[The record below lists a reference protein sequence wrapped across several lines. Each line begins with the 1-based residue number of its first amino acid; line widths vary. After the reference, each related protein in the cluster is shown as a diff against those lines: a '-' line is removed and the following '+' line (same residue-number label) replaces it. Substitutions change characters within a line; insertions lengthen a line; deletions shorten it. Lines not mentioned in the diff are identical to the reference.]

1 MKANKDRQVHLL
13 TTVLTILRVL
23 VGWHFLY
30 EGLSKLAIPGWSSAS
45 YLMESKWLLSGFFHW
60 IISSPTALAIADF
73 LNIWGLILIGL
84 GLFIGMFTR
93 LASISGILIL
103 LLYYI
108 ANPPF
113 VESSMP
119 GQAQYFIVNVNLI
132 EAGILVVFAFLKK
145 DYLWSLDRMIK
156 GVLERR
162 KERQFP
168 EKENHENHESG
179 INTRR
184 ELIKNL
190 ASIPVLGIAFF
201 GMAKRTGWLSFEETN
216 LKKTDATTSA
226 TQMRAKRWD
235 MSELKGKVPQ
245 GKIKHV
251 EMSRI
256 IPGGNL
262 VAGFAHARDL
272 IYVSNMIKNYFTDEK
287 VIETLWLYEA
297 CGINTIIFRTD
308 EQTIRILDKY
318 RKRGGKIQWI
328 AQTYPKDDDLSNIQ
342 MAIDAGA
349 DGAFVMGG
357 IADELVYKNRLEYL
371 AKPIEYISSQGLIA
385 GTAGHAIQ
393 VPMACVEN
401 GIETDFFMK
410 TFHHDKYWSSTP
422 PENRSEFMHDLTMGD
437 LDRNQYHDNSW
448 CASPEEVTSFF
459 KNSTTPWIGYKVL
472 AAGAIQPEDG
482 FKYAFENG
490 ADFIC
495 VGMFDFQV
503 IPNANIVHNIL
514 NSNLDRERSWFA

>member
-1 MKANKDRQVHLL
+1 MIQANEDHPVNFVRVVL
-13 TTVLTILRVL
+13 TVLRLL

-30 EGLSKLAIPGWSSAS
+30 EGLSKLALPGWSSTG

-60 IISSPTALAIADF
+60 IISSPAVLAVTDF
-73 LNIWGLILIGL
+73 INIWGLILIGL
-84 GLFIGMFTR
+84 GLFLGLFTR
-93 LASISGILIL
+93 LASISGIMIL

-119 GQAQYFIVNVNLI
+119 SHGQYFIVNLNLI
-132 EAGILVVFAFLKK
+132 EAGILLVFVFLKK
-145 DYLWSLDRMIK
+145 EYLWSLDQLIK
-156 GVLERR
+156 GFFQRR
-162 KERQFP
+162 KERLFP
-168 EKENHENHESG
+168 PKENHESG
-179 INTRR
+179 VNTRR

-190 ASIPVLGIAFF
+190 ASIPLLGIVFF
-201 GMAKRTGWLSFEETN
+201 GMAKRSGWLSFEENN
-216 LKKTDATTSA
+216 LKKTDATSSA
-226 TQMRAKRWD
+226 TLMRAKMWD
-235 MSELKGKVPQ
+235 ISELKGKVPK

-308 EQTIRILDKY
+308 EQTVRILEKY
-318 RKRGGKIQWI
+318 WKRGGNIQWI
-328 AQTYPKDDDLSNIQ
+328 AQTYPRDDDFTNIQ
-342 MAIDAGA
+342 TAIDAGA
-349 DGAFVMGG
+349 VGAFVMGS

-371 AKPIEYISSQGLIA
+371 AKPIEFIRSQGLIA

-401 GIETDFFMK
+401 GIESDFFMK
-410 TFHHDKYWSSTP
+410 TFHHDKYWSAHPS
-422 PENRSEFMHDLTMGD
+422 ENRSEFMHDLKDGG
-437 LDRNQYHDNSW
+437 LDRNQYHDNCW
-448 CASPEEVTSFF
+448 CPSSEDVTNFF
-459 KNSTTPWIGYKVL
+459 QKCKTPWIGYKVL
-472 AAGAIQPEDG
+472 AAGAIHPEDG
-482 FKYAFENG
+482 FKYAFEKG

-503 IPNANIVHNIL
+503 IPNANIVYNIL
-514 NSNLDRERSWFA
+514 NSNLNRERSWFA

>member
-1 MKANKDRQVHLL
+1 MKQENFSNAPKIVL
-13 TTVLTILRVL
+13 TVLRMLI
-23 VGWHFLY
+23 GWHFLY
-30 EGLSKLAIPGWSSAS
+30 EGISKLAIENWSSYA
-45 YLMESKWLLSGFFHW
+45 YLMESKWLFSGFFHW
-60 IISSPTALAIADF
+60 IIAHPTLLAITDT

-93 LASISGILIL
+93 TVSIAGIGLL

-113 VESSMP
+113 VETSLPTLGYSF
-119 GQAQYFIVNVNLI
+119 FINLNLI
-132 EAGILVVFAFLKK
+132 EAGILLVFVFSGR
-145 DYLWSLDRMIK
+145 DYLWGMDRLLK
-156 GVLERR
+156 VLLLQR
-162 KERQFP
+162 KEKIFP
-168 EKENHENHESG
+168 QKENKEVPEGPVNS
-179 INTRR
+179 RR

-190 ASIPVLGIAFF
+190 ASLPFLGIAFF
-201 GMAKRTGWLSFEETN
+201 GIARKYGWLSFEEKN
-216 LKKTDATTSA
+216 LEAVDATTRATILSA
-226 TQMRAKRWD
+226 KTRD
-235 MSELKGKVPQ
+235 ISELKGQVPT

-297 CGINTIIFRTD
+297 CGINTTIMRTD

-318 RKRGGKIQWI
+318 WRRGGKIKWL
-328 AQTYPKDDDLSNIQ
+328 AQTYPNENDFTNIK

-349 DGAFVMGG
+349 MGAFVMGA
-357 IADELVYKNRLEYL
+357 IADKVVYEKNYDYL
-371 AKPIEYISSQGLIA
+371 RNPIEFIRSQGLIA

-393 VPMACVEN
+393 VPMACIEN
-401 GIETDFFMK
+401 GIEVDFFMK
-410 TFHHDKYWSSTP
+410 TFHNDQYWSAQP
-422 PENRSEFMHDLTMGD
+422 FENRSEFMHDLNYSS
-437 LDRNQYHDNSW
+437 LDRDQFHDNLW
-448 CASPEEVTSFF
+448 CASASEVTTFF
-459 KNSTTPWIGYKVL
+459 KASKTPWIAYKVL
-472 AAGAIQPEDG
+472 AAGAIEPDEG
-482 FKYAFENG
+482 FKYAFEHG

-503 IPNANIVHNIL
+503 IPNANLVYNIL
-514 NSNLDRERSWFA
+514 NTDLNRERQWFA

>member
-1 MKANKDRQVHLL
+1 MKANEYPQVSLPKVGL
-13 TTVLTILRVL
+13 TFLRVL

-30 EGLSKLAIPGWSSAS
+30 EGLSKLASPGWSSAS
-45 YLMESKWLLSGFFHW
+45 YLMESKWLFAGFFHW
-60 IISSPTALAIADF
+60 IISSPTTLAAADF

-93 LASISGILIL
+93 LASISGILML

-113 VESSMP
+113 IESAMP
-119 GQAQYFIVNVNLI
+119 AQGHYFFINVNLI
-132 EAGILVVFAFLKK
+132 ESGILLVFAFMQK
-145 DYLWSLDRMIK
+145 DYLWSLDRLFK
-156 GVLERR
+156 GIFIQR
-162 KERQFP
+162 KEKVFP
-168 EKENHENHESG
+168 TKENHEQA
-179 INTRR
+179 INSRR

-190 ASIPVLGIAFF
+190 ASIPILGVVFF
-201 GMAKRTGWLSFEETN
+201 GMAKKSGWLSFEEGN
-216 LKKTDATTSA
+216 LGKVDVTTGATYMTA
-226 TQMRAKRWD
+226 GNRD
-235 MSELKGKVPQ
+235 ISELKGKMPL

-272 IYVSNMIKNYFTDEK
+272 IYVSKMIKNYFTDEK

-297 CGINTIIFRTD
+297 CGINTTCMRTD
-308 EQTIRILDKY
+308 EQTIRILEKY
-318 RKRGGKIQWI
+318 WKRGGKIQWL
-328 AQTYPKDDDLSNIQ
+328 AQTYPKDDDFTNIQ

-349 DGAFVMGG
+349 VGAFVMGG
-357 IADELVYKNRLEYL
+357 IADKLVYENRLEYL
-371 AKPIEYISSQGLIA
+371 AKPIEFIRSQGLIT

-393 VPMACVEN
+393 VPMACIEN
-401 GIETDFFMK
+401 GIDCDFFMK
-410 TFHHDKYWSSTP
+410 TIHHDKYWSTHPS
-422 PENRSEFMHDLTMGD
+422 ENRDEFMHDLKKNS
-437 LDRNQYHDNSW
+437 LDRDQFHDNSW
-448 CASPEEVTSFF
+448 CASPEKVTAFF
-459 KNSTTPWIGYKVL
+459 KNCKTPWIGYKVL
-472 AAGAIQPEDG
+472 AAGAIDPEDG

-503 IPNANIVHNIL
+503 IPNANIVYDTL
-514 NSNLDRERSWFA
+514 NSDLNRKRSWFA